1 MQWWLINCTK
11 MHLDKRGEKVTGWKV
26 VGKSEELTHYGVLGM
41 KWGVRKK
48 NPVTKSERKE
58 RKRLTKDAAAAQQN
72 LISKTKRTQE
82 ARELVDNID
91 KDYEKTLK
99 RSSLLYGGK
108 KKKEYAVEKAANR
121 YNKAYELMEDQ
132 EARKVRAKD
141 FYNEKQ
147 KDLREYVNQLSKN
160 YGKENVKQLDTKT
173 IYLGKK
179 FLVSKKNRIDQLY
192 VDDVIKTGI
201 RTENLPVIGAVTTGK
216 KVSKW
221 EKAQRENLLENR
233 ARTKYKKSYS

>member
-1 MQWWLINCTK
+1 MA
-11 MHLDKRGEKVTGWKV
+11 GWKV

-48 NPVTKSERKE
+48 NPATKSEKKE
-58 RKRLTKDAAAAQQN
+58 RKRLTKDVAAAQQN

-82 ARELVDNID
+82 ARALVDNVD

-99 RSSLLYGGK
+99 TSAILYGGK

-121 YNKAYELMEDQ
+121 YNRAYELMEDQ

-141 FYNEKQ
+141 LYNDKQ
-147 KDLREYVNQLSKN
+147 KALREYVNQLSN
-160 YGKENVKQLDTKT
+160 TYGKENVKQLDSKT
-173 IYLGKK
+173 VYLGKK
-179 FLVSKKNRIDQLY
+179 FLVSKKNRIDELY
-192 VDDVIKTGI
+192 INDLIKTGI

-233 ARTKYKKSYS
+233 SRAKYKKSYS

>member
-1 MQWWLINCTK
+1 MA
-11 MHLDKRGEKVTGWKV
+11 GWKV

-48 NPVTKSERKE
+48 NPATKSEKKE
-58 RKRLTKDAAAAQQN
+58 RKRLTKDVAAAQQN

-82 ARELVDNID
+82 ARALVDNVD

-99 RSSLLYGGK
+99 TSAILYGGK

-121 YNKAYELMEDQ
+121 YNRAYELMEDQ

-141 FYNEKQ
+141 LYNDKQ
-147 KDLREYVNQLSKN
+147 KALREYVNQLSN
-160 YGKENVKQLDTKT
+160 IYGKENVKQLDSKT
-173 IYLGKK
+173 VYLGKK
-179 FLVSKKNRIDQLY
+179 FLVTKKNRIDELY
-192 VDDVIKTGI
+192 INDLIKTGI

-233 ARTKYKKSYS
+233 SRAKYKKSYS